1 MTIINKGNNMLKK
14 ALILFGL
21 VYIALAIWGIMLE
34 LQGGHHD
41 GSLLLGTFKLDF
53 VHNLVHLL
61 SGVVALTALVASE
74 RYARLYFQVFGVIYG
89 LVAILG
95 FIQSD
100 TVLGLFV
107 VNMPDNFLH
116 VAIAVASLAL
126 GFFTKKPASSSTP
139 IPPSAPPATPPSTS
153 PPAPAGQ

>member
-1 MTIINKGNNMLKK
+1 MLKK
-14 ALILFGL
+14 ALLLFGI
-21 VYIALAIWGIMLE
+21 VYIGLAIWGIMLE

-61 SGVVALTALVASE
+61 SGVVALAAVVASE
-74 RYARLYFQVFGVIYG
+74 RYARLYFQVFGVVYAI
-89 LVAILG
+89 VAVVG
-95 FIQSD
+95 FIQAD

-107 VNMPDNFLH
+107 VNLPDNLLH

-126 GFFTKKPASSSTP
+126 GFFTPKPSN
-139 IPPSAPPATPPSTS
+139 ATPTPT
-153 PPAPAGQ
+153 AQ